1 MRSASILAAALL
13 LAGAAP
19 WARRLERLAHPTPGD
34 VIVIAHRACH
44 ASAPENS
51 IAALKVCIAAGID
64 GVELDVRHT
73 RDGVAVVMHDPTV
86 DRTTDGHGAVAELT
100 LAELQMLHLRA
111 GSGGAGATLTGE
123 RIPTLA
129 AYVDT
134 ARGALWTVMDVKDK
148 SEGATFALL
157 KAAHVEQQA
166 IFFYECRN
174 DDLLSRI
181 RPFWDKVVVFPI
193 AFDTDGPLTAAMARC
208 PSTPANLIHVKWRTT
223 GYLDQGTA
231 VAKLRHERIWI
242 ATMFADDTAGKGDAV
257 AVRDPQAV
265 WGRRIDLGANMIM
278 TNEPVAL
285 KSYLS
290 SRYRPRN

>member
-51 IAALKVCIAAGID
+51 IAAVKACIAAGID

-134 ARGALWTVMDVKDK
+134 ARGALWTVI
-148 SEGATFALL
+148 EFTFFLL
-157 KAAHVEQQA
+157 
-166 IFFYECRN
+166 
-174 DDLLSRI
+174 L
-181 RPFWDKVVVFPI
+181 
-193 AFDTDGPLTAAMARC
+193 
-208 PSTPANLIHVKWRTT
+208 
-223 GYLDQGTA
+223 
-231 VAKLRHERIWI
+231 
-242 ATMFADDTAGKGDAV
+242 
-257 AVRDPQAV
+257 
-265 WGRRIDLGANMIM
+265 
-278 TNEPVAL
+278 
-285 KSYLS
+285 
-290 SRYRPRN
+290 